1 MNIFYIHENPTIS
14 AKAMSNKHVVK
25 MILESAQLLSTAHHI
40 LDKSTSSE
48 LYKPTHKNH
57 PSAIWVRQSY
67 KNYQWLY
74 NHFVS
79 LCEEYTK
86 RYNKVHKTEEKL
98 KSILYYAPTNI
109 KNKEFTAPPCAMP
122 DKYKDGNSVS
132 SYRKYYEAEKFF
144 NEDDRL
150 RYMSI
155 LNLQ

>member
-74 NHFVS
+74 NHFIS

-86 RYNKVHKTEEKL
+86 RYNKDLFK
-98 KSILYYAPTNI
+98 KSDVNCDM
-109 KNKEFTAPPCAMP
+109 KSGKF
-122 DKYKDGNSVS
+122 
-132 SYRKYYEAEKFF
+132 YE
-144 NEDDRL
+144 NEVK
-150 RYMSI
+150 
-155 LNLQ
+155 QK